1 MSLKM
6 TAKFILKPDGLTYFI
21 SDSTSGVHL
30 KAMKEYLDS
39 KGWWYEV
46 K

>member
-1 MSLKM
+1 MSLKI

-21 SDSTSGVHL
+21 SDPTSDIQL
-30 KAMKEYLDS
+30 KAMKKYLDC